1 MELYDANCI
10 TNFLSFKYLDIRD
23 INNCLSTSI
32 RNYENYKKSECIMR
46 ILNILRNK
54 SYIDNSD
61 LFYRIGGIKYIIDS
75 INNNFKNKNILI
87 ESFRTLSNIIFKN
100 DLNKMMVYSYG
111 INNIL
116 LKSIRI
122 DDNIL
127 EFNCLH
133 LYSNMVIRSNEFIYD
148 IVYDNRI
155 SYILNKIIKSDDV
168 YCFRNG
174 LIFIQNISHDKLNPL
189 KNNVR
194 EYFSKIKINNKNII
208 DLLFDS
214 FQKFYFYKNII
225 IKNFIRSLLNLILND
240 EIKNMLNKD
249 IYINKLNKLYI
260 DTNNFVVKK
269 KIKGC
274 LEILN

>member
-214 FQKFYFYKNII
+214 FQKFYCYKNII

-260 DTNNFVVKK
+260 DTNNFAVKK

>member
-75 INNNFKNKNILI
+75 INNNFENKNILI

-100 DLNKMMVYSYG
+100 DLNKIMVYSYG

-148 IVYDNRI
+148 IMYNNRI
-155 SYILNKIIKSDDV
+155 SYILNKIIKSEDV

-174 LIFIQNISHDKLNPL
+174 LIFIQNISHDKLNPF

-194 EYFSKIKINNKNII
+194 EYFSKMKINNKNII

-214 FQKFYFYKNII
+214 FQKFYCYKNII

-260 DTNNFVVKK
+260 DTNNIVVKK